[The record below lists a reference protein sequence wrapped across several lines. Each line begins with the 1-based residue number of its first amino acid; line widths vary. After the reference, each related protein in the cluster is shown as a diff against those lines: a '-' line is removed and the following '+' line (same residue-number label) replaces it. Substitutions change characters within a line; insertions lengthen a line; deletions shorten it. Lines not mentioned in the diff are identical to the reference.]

1 MLLIPTSAPSNF
13 PLPFHRTP
21 EECAR
26 RILLVHDYPLV
37 CQAIRSIVEREGG
50 GICGEVSR
58 AADAVGV
65 CQLLAPGLVILNLEM
80 PFVDGLAIVRDI
92 VRHCPR
98 TQVIVLSG
106 HAEPDRVM
114 DALWAG
120 VRGYVLKTSDPADL
134 LNAIREV
141 SRGQLYYCPEISEHI
156 VNPSP
161 KPQVTDRERQV
172 IELIARGF
180 STKLV
185 AAELGISVKTADTHR
200 TKVMNKLKIHETASL
215 VRFAIRQG
223 FIEP

>member
-1 MLLIPTSAPSNF
+1 MQLSPTSAASN
-13 PLPFHRTP
+13 PLPFYRTP
-21 EECAR
+21 EECAT
-26 RILLVHDYPLV
+26 RILLVHNQPLV

-50 GICGEVSR
+50 CICGQVSQ
-58 AADAVGV
+58 AADAVGA
-65 CQLLAPGLVILNLEM
+65 CQSLAPGMVILNLEM
-80 PFVDGLAIVRDI
+80 PFVHGLAIVRDI
-92 VRHCPR
+92 VRLCPR

-120 VRGYVLKTSDPADL
+120 VRGYVLKTSDPTDL

-141 SRGQLYYCPEISEHI
+141 SRGQLYYCPEISERIGTPH
-156 VNPSP
+156 PR
-161 KPQVTDRERQV
+161 PQLTDRERQV
-172 IELIARGF
+172 IKLVASGF

-185 AAELGISVKTADTHR
+185 AAELGISIKTADTHR
-200 TKVMNKLKIHETASL
+200 TKIMNKLEIHETASL